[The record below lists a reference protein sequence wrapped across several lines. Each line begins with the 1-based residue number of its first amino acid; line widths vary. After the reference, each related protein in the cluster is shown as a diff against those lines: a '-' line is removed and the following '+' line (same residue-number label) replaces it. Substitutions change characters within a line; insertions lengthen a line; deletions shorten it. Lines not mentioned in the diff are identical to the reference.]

1 MNEGSTGSSGPRT
14 PAPSDELAN
23 NRRQGLKIL
32 LAMVIFFV
40 GLVIL
45 ACWGAAHG

>member
-1 MNEGSTGSSGPRT
+1 MSEGSTGSSGSP
-14 PAPSDELAN
+14 PPVAPDELAN

-32 LAMVIFFV
+32 LTMVIFFV
-40 GLVIL
+40 GLVLL

>member
-1 MNEGSTGSSGPRT
+1 MSEGSTGSSGPRP
-14 PAPSDELAN
+14 PASTDELVN

-32 LAMVIFFV
+32 LTMVVFFV
-40 GLVIL
+40 GLILL